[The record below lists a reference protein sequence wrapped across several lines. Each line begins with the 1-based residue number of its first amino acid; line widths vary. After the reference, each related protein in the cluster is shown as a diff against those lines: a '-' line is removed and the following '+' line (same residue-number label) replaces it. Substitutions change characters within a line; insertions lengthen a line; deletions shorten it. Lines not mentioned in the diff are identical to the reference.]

1 MKSDAVIRVPRRS
14 WEIARKFSLKAG
26 RELRELTGTALEE
39 YVFRESEKAGW
50 VRKAERSA

>member
-14 WEIARKFSLKAG
+14 WEIARKFSVRSG
-26 RELRELTGTALEE
+26 RELREVTGRALEE

-50 VRKAERSA
+50 VRKAEARG